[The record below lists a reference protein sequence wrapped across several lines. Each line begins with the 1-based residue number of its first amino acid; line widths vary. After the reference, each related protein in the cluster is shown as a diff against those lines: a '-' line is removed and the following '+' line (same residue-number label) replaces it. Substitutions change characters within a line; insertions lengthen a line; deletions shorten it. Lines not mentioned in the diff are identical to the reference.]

1 MKKQFLSFF
10 YAFRGIWDAV
20 CTEAHLRFHL
30 TAAFYVLLLSPF
42 FELNAAQYGVL
53 ILLIAAVI
61 SADLFNTSLE
71 TVCDLITK
79 ERSCYIRLAKDIS
92 AAAVLVFALAATAVA
107 VVFFWNAAAFAAMFK
122 FFAANP
128 ILLTALV
135 LSAVIAVFFVA
146 LGPREIWDRI
156 SKKRKPKG

>member
-61 SADLFNTSLE
+61 SAELFNTSLE

-79 ERSCYIRLAKDIS
+79 ERSCYIRLAKD
-92 AAAVLVFALAATAVA
+92 
-107 VVFFWNAAAFAAMFK
+107 AAMFK

-128 ILLTALV
+128 ILLAALV
-135 LSAVIAVFFVA
+135 LSAVNAVFFVA

>member
-61 SADLFNTSLE
+61 SAELFNTSLE

-79 ERSCYIRLAKDIS
+79 ERSYYIRIANKMVIYILQI
-92 AAAVLVFALAATAVA
+92 
-107 VVFFWNAAAFAAMFK
+107 
-122 FFAANP
+122 FFAHLQYLQLY
-128 ILLTALV
+128 LLCLHQFCFQ
-135 LSAVIAVFFVA
+135 L
-146 LGPREIWDRI
+146 
-156 SKKRKPKG
+156 KKL

>member
-20 CTEAHLRFHL
+20 CTETHLRFHL

-61 SADLFNTSLE
+61 SAELFNTSLE

-79 ERSCYIRLAKDIS
+79 ERSYYIRIAKDIS

-107 VVFFWNAAAFAAMFK
+107 VVFFWNAAAFVAMFK

-128 ILLTALV
+128 ILLAALV
-135 LSAVIAVFFVA
+135 LSAVNAVFFVA

>member
-20 CTEAHLRFHL
+20 CTETHLRFHL

-61 SADLFNTSLE
+61 SAELFNTSLE

-79 ERSCYIRLAKDIS
+79 ERSYYIRIAKDIS
-92 AAAVLVFALAATAVA
+92 AAAVLVSAPSRSVPSCSTSCPSTARWKWVARRATPWPVR
-107 VVFFWNAAAFAAMFK
+107 
-122 FFAANP
+122 
-128 ILLTALV
+128 LTATPCCSP
-135 LSAVIAVFFVA
+135 SAMATC
-146 LGPREIWDRI
+146 
-156 SKKRKPKG
+156 

>member
-30 TAAFYVLLLSPF
+30 TAAFY
-42 FELNAAQYGVL
+42 AQYGVL

-61 SADLFNTSLE
+61 SAELFNTSLE

-79 ERSCYIRLAKDIS
+79 ERSCYIRIAKDIS

-128 ILLTALV
+128 ILPAALV

>member
-61 SADLFNTSLE
+61 SAELFNTSLE

-79 ERSCYIRLAKDIS
+79 ERSYYIRIAKDIS

-107 VVFFWNAAAFAAMFK
+107 VVFFWNAAACSSGTRQ
-122 FFAANP
+122 
-128 ILLTALV
+128 LLRQC
-135 LSAVIAVFFVA
+135 LSSSRQIRFCWQ
-146 LGPREIWDRI
+146 RSYCR
-156 SKKRKPKG
+156 R

>member
-61 SADLFNTSLE
+61 SAELFNTSLE

-79 ERSCYIRLAKDIS
+79 ERSS
-92 AAAVLVFALAATAVA
+92 LAATAVA

-128 ILLTALV
+128 ILLAALV
-135 LSAVIAVFFVA
+135 LSAVNAVFFVA

>member
-1 MKKQFLSFF
+1 MNAYTLLHAMS
-10 YAFRGIWDAV
+10 GIRED
-20 CTEAHLRFHL
+20 
-30 TAAFYVLLLSPF
+30 YVLEAMDFLGYAGEARQPRRVKRKL
-42 FELNAAQYGVL
+42 GTT
-53 ILLIAAVI
+53 LLIAAVI
-61 SADLFNTSLE
+61 SAELFNTSLE

-79 ERSCYIRLAKDIS
+79 ERSCYIRIAKDIS

-128 ILLTALV
+128 ILPAALV

>member
-1 MKKQFLSFF
+1 MQ
-10 YAFRGIWDAV
+10 
-20 CTEAHLRFHL
+20 
-30 TAAFYVLLLSPF
+30 
-42 FELNAAQYGVL
+42 
-53 ILLIAAVI
+53 AAVQQE
-61 SADLFNTSLE
+61 LVPVQLQ
-71 TVCDLITK
+71 V
-79 ERSCYIRLAKDIS
+79 

-128 ILLTALV
+128 ILLAALV
-135 LSAVIAVFFVA
+135 LSAVNAVFFVA

>member
-42 FELNAAQYGVL
+42 FELNAAQYGG
-53 ILLIAAVI
+53 
-61 SADLFNTSLE
+61 
-71 TVCDLITK
+71 
-79 ERSCYIRLAKDIS
+79 CYIRIAKDIS

-128 ILLTALV
+128 ILPAALV

>member
-1 MKKQFLSFF
+1 MKKQLLSFF

-42 FELNAAQYGVL
+42 FELGAAQYGVL

-61 SADLFNTSLE
+61 AAELFNTAIE
-71 TVCDLITK
+71 NVCDLVTK
-79 ERSCYIRLAKDIS
+79 ERSYYVRLAKDIS
-92 AAAVLVFALAATAVA
+92 AAAVLVLSIAAIAVA
-107 VVFFWNAAAFAAMFK
+107 VVFFWNAAAFAAMFG

-128 ILLTALV
+128 LLAALLL
-135 LSAVIAVFFVA
+135 LSAVFAVIFVVT
-146 LGPREIWDRI
+146 GPGKIRERI